1 MTEELKDKIE
11 QLAYDSIEKY
21 NDDEYLYFNRG
32 LEKIESKLY
41 EEAIEDFNKIIELNP
56 KDRDAYFF
64 RGLTK
69 TGLKL
74 YEEAIEDFNEAIKL
88 NLKNW
93 ESYFARGVS
102 KSSLKLYEEAIEDFN
117 KSIELNSDNEEAYF
131 NRGIAKVK
139 LARYEEAIVD
149 FNKTI
154 KLNPKNE
161 KAYFNR
167 GIAKIESK
175 KYGKDIEDFNKAIEL
190 NPDNEEA
197 YFNRGIAKVKLAR
210 YEEAI
215 VDFNKSIELN
225 PKNEKAY
232 FNRGIAKI
240 KLARY
245 EEAIVDFN
253 KAIKLNKNYE
263 KAYSNRGIAKVK
275 LARYEK
281 AIVDFNKSIELNPDN
296 EEAYSNRGI
305 AKVKLAR
312 YKKAIV
318 DFNKVIEL
326 NPNDENAYLVR
337 GVLKIILE
345 IYEEAIVDFN
355 KTIKLNPKNEKAY
368 YYRGI
373 LKIKLKKYKQ
383 AINDFKIFAKNNN
396 DASDITI
403 IKILQEF
410 NKYNDIDK
418 FFKLLIIDENKE
430 LWQNE
435 PISNLIFHFKESKKF
450 DNELIKNI
458 KYLILYEY
466 FLLKIL
472 SFDTDDKNIE
482 ISHYTS
488 LDILL
493 ILLGCK
499 NENLDEV
506 GNIRINNISTANDPK
521 EGNILESIF
530 NKNDIDI
537 KIGSDEKIV
546 TLQTSYSRNRDS
558 LTMFRLYGKKEN
570 KEATGICLVLN
581 NQYFTN
587 SYTSPFSYYDFNVN
601 NISIKNDEYF
611 TDSYTS
617 SYDSN
622 VSNINIEYKSNI
634 KKEKD
639 VNKRNLYWV
648 LYYDEKLNKLVFN
661 KEDLK
666 YSSNIIDLN
675 GIKNYR
681 KKLKEDNT
689 IEDKI
694 KYAFSKIFEYTR
706 KIKEK
711 KINHKLYN
719 YLFENIK
726 YIIKHEAFFEEQELR
741 MLVTSD
747 YKSKEIKADK
757 INNKL
762 YIDYLKLFDQ
772 NTNYIKEIIIG
783 SKVENNESL
792 AEYIRKI
799 LHEKNTDKNKL
810 DYIKVLISEAPLR

>member
-232 FNRGIAKI
+232 FNRGIEKI

-312 YKKAIV
+312 YEEAIV

-499 NENLDEV
+499 NENSDEV

-530 NKNDIDI
+530 NRNDINI

-570 KEATGICLVLN
+570 KEATGICLVLDN
-581 NQYFTN
+581 EYFTN
-587 SYTSPFSYYDFNVN
+587 SYTSPFSYYDFNV
-601 NISIKNDEYF
+601 
-611 TDSYTS
+611 
-617 SYDSN
+617 SN
-622 VSNINIEYKSNI
+622 EDKEKT
-634 KKEKD
+634 KKEEYTT
-639 VNKRNLYWV
+639 NKRNLYWV

-675 GIKNYR
+675 EIKKYR
-681 KKLKEDNT
+681 KKLKEDDT
-689 IEDKI
+689 LEDKI

-711 KINHKLYN
+711 KINPKLYN

-762 YIDYLKLFDQ
+762 YIDYLKLFDK

-810 DYIKVLISEAPLR
+810 DDIKVIISEAPLR

>member
-74 YEEAIEDFNEAIKL
+74 YEEAIEDFNKIIELNPKDRDAYFFRGLTKTGLKLYEEAIEDFNEAIKL

-102 KSSLKLYEEAIEDFN
+102 KSSLKL
-117 KSIELNSDNEEAYF
+117 
-131 NRGIAKVK
+131 
-139 LARYEEAIVD
+139 YEEAIVD

-232 FNRGIAKI
+232 FNRGIEKI

-312 YKKAIV
+312 YEEAIV

-499 NENLDEV
+499 NENSDEV

-530 NKNDIDI
+530 NRNDINI

-570 KEATGICLVLN
+570 KEATGICLVLDN
-581 NQYFTN
+581 EYFTN
-587 SYTSPFSYYDFNVN
+587 SYTSPFSYYDFNV
-601 NISIKNDEYF
+601 
-611 TDSYTS
+611 
-617 SYDSN
+617 SN
-622 VSNINIEYKSNI
+622 EDKEKT
-634 KKEKD
+634 KKEEYTT
-639 VNKRNLYWV
+639 NKRNLYWV

-675 GIKNYR
+675 EIKKYR
-681 KKLKEDNT
+681 KKLKEDDT
-689 IEDKI
+689 LEDKI

-711 KINHKLYN
+711 KINPKLYN

-762 YIDYLKLFDQ
+762 YIDYLKLFDK

-810 DYIKVLISEAPLR
+810 DDIKVIISEAPLR

>member
-215 VDFNKSIELN
+215 VDFNK
-225 PKNEKAY
+225 
-232 FNRGIAKI
+232 
-240 KLARY
+240 
-245 EEAIVDFN
+245 
-253 KAIKLNKNYE
+253 
-263 KAYSNRGIAKVK
+263 
-275 LARYEK
+275 
-281 AIVDFNKSIELNPDN
+281 
-296 EEAYSNRGI
+296 
-305 AKVKLAR
+305 
-312 YKKAIV
+312 
-318 DFNKVIEL
+318 VIEL

-499 NENLDEV
+499 NENSDEV

-530 NKNDIDI
+530 NRNDINI

-570 KEATGICLVLN
+570 KEATGICLVLDN
-581 NQYFTN
+581 EYFTN
-587 SYTSPFSYYDFNVN
+587 SYTSPFSYYDFNV
-601 NISIKNDEYF
+601 
-611 TDSYTS
+611 
-617 SYDSN
+617 SN
-622 VSNINIEYKSNI
+622 EDKEKT
-634 KKEKD
+634 KKEEYTT
-639 VNKRNLYWV
+639 NKRNLYWV

-675 GIKNYR
+675 EIKKYR
-681 KKLKEDNT
+681 KKLKEDDT
-689 IEDKI
+689 LEDKI

-711 KINHKLYN
+711 KINPKLYN

-762 YIDYLKLFDQ
+762 YI
-772 NTNYIKEIIIG
+772 
-783 SKVENNESL
+783 
-792 AEYIRKI
+792 
-799 LHEKNTDKNKL
+799 
-810 DYIKVLISEAPLR
+810 

>member
-1 MTEELKDKIE
+1 
-11 QLAYDSIEKY
+11 
-21 NDDEYLYFNRG
+21 
-32 LEKIESKLY
+32 
-41 EEAIEDFNKIIELNP
+41 
-56 KDRDAYFF
+56 
-64 RGLTK
+64 
-69 TGLKL
+69 
-74 YEEAIEDFNEAIKL
+74 
-88 NLKNW
+88 
-93 ESYFARGVS
+93 
-102 KSSLKLYEEAIEDFN
+102 
-117 KSIELNSDNEEAYF
+117 
-131 NRGIAKVK
+131 
-139 LARYEEAIVD
+139 VD

-232 FNRGIAKI
+232 FNRGIEKI

-312 YKKAIV
+312 YEEAIV

-499 NENLDEV
+499 NENSDEV

-530 NKNDIDI
+530 NRNDINI

-570 KEATGICLVLN
+570 KEATGICLVLDN
-581 NQYFTN
+581 EYFTN
-587 SYTSPFSYYDFNVN
+587 SYTSPFSYYDFNV
-601 NISIKNDEYF
+601 
-611 TDSYTS
+611 
-617 SYDSN
+617 SN
-622 VSNINIEYKSNI
+622 EDKEKT
-634 KKEKD
+634 KKEEYTT
-639 VNKRNLYWV
+639 NKRNLYWV

-675 GIKNYR
+675 EIKKYR
-681 KKLKEDNT
+681 KKLKEDDT
-689 IEDKI
+689 LEDKI

-711 KINHKLYN
+711 KINPKLYN

-762 YIDYLKLFDQ
+762 YIDYLKLFDK

-810 DYIKVLISEAPLR
+810 DDIKVIISEAPLR

>member
-154 KLNPKNE
+154 KLNP
-161 KAYFNR
+161 
-167 GIAKIESK
+167 
-175 KYGKDIEDFNKAIEL
+175 
-190 NPDNEEA
+190 DNEEA

-232 FNRGIAKI
+232 FNRGIEKIKLARYEEAIVDFNKAIKLNKNYEKAYSNRGIEKI

-312 YKKAIV
+312 YEEAIV

-499 NENLDEV
+499 NENSDEA
-506 GNIRINNISTANDPK
+506 GNIRINNISTANNPK

-530 NKNDIDI
+530 NRNDINI

-570 KEATGICLVLN
+570 KEATGICLVLDN
-581 NQYFTN
+581 EYFTN
-587 SYTSPFSYYDFNVN
+587 SYTSPFSYYDFNV
-601 NISIKNDEYF
+601 
-611 TDSYTS
+611 
-617 SYDSN
+617 SN
-622 VSNINIEYKSNI
+622 EDKEKT
-634 KKEKD
+634 KKEEYTT
-639 VNKRNLYWV
+639 NKRNLYWV

-675 GIKNYR
+675 EIKNYR

-762 YIDYLKLFDQ
+762 YIDYLKLFDK

-810 DYIKVLISEAPLR
+810 DDIKVLISEAPLR

>member
-154 KLNPKNE
+154 KLNP
-161 KAYFNR
+161 
-167 GIAKIESK
+167 
-175 KYGKDIEDFNKAIEL
+175 
-190 NPDNEEA
+190 DNEEA

-232 FNRGIAKI
+232 FNRGIEKI

-312 YKKAIV
+312 YEEAIV

-499 NENLDEV
+499 NENSDEV

-530 NKNDIDI
+530 NRNDINI

-570 KEATGICLVLN
+570 KEATGICLVLDN
-581 NQYFTN
+581 EYFTN
-587 SYTSPFSYYDFNVN
+587 SYTSPFSYYDFNV
-601 NISIKNDEYF
+601 
-611 TDSYTS
+611 
-617 SYDSN
+617 SN
-622 VSNINIEYKSNI
+622 EDKEKT
-634 KKEKD
+634 KKEEYTT
-639 VNKRNLYWV
+639 NKRNLYWV

-675 GIKNYR
+675 EIKKYR
-681 KKLKEDNT
+681 KKLKEDDT
-689 IEDKI
+689 LEDKI

-711 KINHKLYN
+711 KINPKLYN

-762 YIDYLKLFDQ
+762 YIDYLKLFDK

-810 DYIKVLISEAPLR
+810 DDIKVIISEAPLR

>member
-232 FNRGIAKI
+232 FNRGIEKI

-263 KAYSNRGIAKVK
+263 EAYSNRGIAKVK

-312 YKKAIV
+312 YEEAIV

>member
-1 MTEELKDKIE
+1 
-11 QLAYDSIEKY
+11 EKY
-21 NDDEYLYFNRG
+21 
-32 LEKIESKLY
+32 K
-41 EEAIEDFNKIIELNP
+41 EAIEDFNEVIKLNP
-56 KDRDAYFF
+56 KNEKAYFYK
-64 RGLTK
+64 GV
-69 TGLKL
+69 LKINL
-74 YEEAIEDFNEAIKL
+74 KKYEEAIEDFNEAIKL
-88 NLKNW
+88 N
-93 ESYFARGVS
+93 
-102 KSSLKLYEEAIEDFN
+102 
-117 KSIELNSDNEEAYF
+117 
-131 NRGIAKVK
+131 
-139 LARYEEAIVD
+139 
-149 FNKTI
+149 
-154 KLNPKNE
+154 PKNE
-161 KAYFNR
+161 KAYFNI
-167 GIAKIESK
+167 GALKIILE
-175 KYGKDIEDFNKAIEL
+175 
-190 NPDNEEA
+190 
-197 YFNRGIAKVKLAR
+197 R
-210 YEEAI
+210 YDEAI
-215 VDFNKSIELN
+215 KD
-225 PKNEKAY
+225 
-232 FNRGIAKI
+232 
-240 KLARY
+240 
-245 EEAIVDFN
+245 
-253 KAIKLNKNYE
+253 LNKII
-263 KAYSNRGIAKVK
+263 K
-275 LARYEK
+275 
-281 AIVDFNKSIELNPDN
+281 
-296 EEAYSNRGI
+296 
-305 AKVKLAR
+305 
-312 YKKAIV
+312 
-318 DFNKVIEL
+318 L
-326 NPNDENAYLVR
+326 NPNDENARFYR
-337 GVLKIILE
+337 GVLKI
-345 IYEEAIVDFN
+345 N
-355 KTIKLNPKNEKAY
+355 
-368 YYRGI
+368 
-373 LKIKLKKYKQ
+373 LKKYKE
-383 AINDFKIFAKNNN
+383 AIDDFKIFVKNNN
-396 DASDITI
+396 DTSKIII

-410 NKYNDIDK
+410 DKYNDIDK

-499 NENLDEV
+499 NENSDEV

-530 NKNDIDI
+530 NRNDINI

-570 KEATGICLVLN
+570 KEATGICLVLDN
-581 NQYFTN
+581 EYFTN
-587 SYTSPFSYYDFNVN
+587 SYTSPFSYYDFNV
-601 NISIKNDEYF
+601 
-611 TDSYTS
+611 
-617 SYDSN
+617 SN
-622 VSNINIEYKSNI
+622 EDKEKT
-634 KKEKD
+634 KKEEYTT
-639 VNKRNLYWV
+639 NKRNLYWV

-661 KEDLK
+661 KEYLK

-675 GIKNYR
+675 EIKNYR

-711 KINHKLYN
+711 KINPKLYN

-762 YIDYLKLFDQ
+762 YIDYLKLFDK

-810 DYIKVLISEAPLR
+810 DDIKVIISEAPLR

>member
-102 KSSLKLYEEAIEDFN
+102 KSSLKLYEEAI
-117 KSIELNSDNEEAYF
+117 
-131 NRGIAKVK
+131 
-139 LARYEEAIVD
+139 VD

-232 FNRGIAKI
+232 FNRGIEKI

-312 YKKAIV
+312 YEEAIV

-499 NENLDEV
+499 NENSDEV

-530 NKNDIDI
+530 NRNDINI

-570 KEATGICLVLN
+570 KEATGICLVLDN
-581 NQYFTN
+581 EYFTN
-587 SYTSPFSYYDFNVN
+587 SYTSPFSYYDFNV
-601 NISIKNDEYF
+601 
-611 TDSYTS
+611 
-617 SYDSN
+617 SN
-622 VSNINIEYKSNI
+622 EDKEKT
-634 KKEKD
+634 KKEEYTT
-639 VNKRNLYWV
+639 NKRNLYWV

-675 GIKNYR
+675 EIKKYR
-681 KKLKEDNT
+681 KKLKEDDT
-689 IEDKI
+689 LEDKI

-711 KINHKLYN
+711 KINPKLYN

-762 YIDYLKLFDQ
+762 YIDYLKLFDK

-810 DYIKVLISEAPLR
+810 DDIKVIISEAPLR